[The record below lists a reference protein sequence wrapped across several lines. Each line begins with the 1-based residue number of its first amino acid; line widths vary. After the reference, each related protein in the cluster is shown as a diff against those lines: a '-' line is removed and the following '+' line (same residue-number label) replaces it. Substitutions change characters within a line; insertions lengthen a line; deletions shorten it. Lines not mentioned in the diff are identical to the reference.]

1 MRKNVRPESGALL
14 AVLAVVICSALAQV
28 VWQAF
33 VRVEDADDQARSA
46 LSTALDLEQ
55 KVSELEDAIDELR
68 SEIDRQR

>member
-1 MRKNVRPESGALL
+1 MRTDIRPESGALL
-14 AVLAVVICSALAQV
+14 AVLAVVLCSALAQV

-33 VRVEDADDQARSA
+33 VRAEKADDQARST

-55 KVSELEDAIDELR
+55 KVSELEDTIDELR